1 MRKAIVLTIVMT
13 LLVAVILFTS
23 CSQKTSAGKEE
34 PISLIISSRL
44 YSKATEIKFLYDEIF
59 PEFEAENNAVI
70 KFEILDDEPLLKR
83 ARLQSETGRYTT
95 DVVIAGTGWMPQWIE
110 NGYIEELPINEWKGR
125 TFSEAFMSTTSI
137 GGKTYFAPVGAD
149 VYLMLANKKAL
160 KYLPSGTDVQNI
172 TWEQYIDWAV
182 AIAEGEDEGKT
193 AVTGV
198 PMKSLI
204 YMYGGMFLSF
214 GGEFPVINSEGAVSA
229 WKMLTKMQNAYSPT
243 VMTYDNVTIP
253 MKSGETWLTVAH
265 MARMGE
271 VYKSNPSNYVIAP
284 APRGPEGIGSI
295 AGASGFS
302 LPVGA
307 PNRDLALKFIE
318 FMTRPDIAVRI
329 ARGTGGF
336 LPPIDEAIEV
346 LGDSPIDE
354 VIKKGVMVLQDGV
367 LSGVPASEYTSWGA
381 VKQVYDDVFFEMVL
395 GTGSFDMAVLD
406 AAQNRLE
413 ALKK

>member
-1 MRKAIVLTIVMT
+1 MRKVLITLVMLS
-13 LLVAVILFTS
+13 LLTTGFMFAGGQDEVADDAPT
-23 CSQKTSAGKEE
+23 
-34 PISLIISSRL
+34 SLIVSSRL
-44 YSKATEIKFLYDEIF
+44 YSRATETKFLYDEIF
-59 PEFEAENNAVI
+59 PEFEAENNAIV
-70 KFEILDDEPLLKR
+70 KFEILEDEPLLKR
-83 ARLQSETGRYTT
+83 ARLMAETGRYTT
-95 DVVIAGTGWMPQWIE
+95 DVVIVGTGWMPQWIE
-110 NGYIEELPINEWKGR
+110 GGYVEALPVNDWNDR
-125 TFSEAFMSTTSI
+125 TFSAAFMGTTSM

-149 VYLMLANKKAL
+149 VYLMLANNKAI
-160 KYLPSGTDVQNI
+160 KYLPAGTDVQNI
-172 TWEQYIDWAV
+172 TWEQYVDWAV
-182 AIAEGEDEGKT
+182 AIAEGEGEGKT

-214 GGEFPVINSEGAVSA
+214 GGEFPVINSAGANEA
-229 WKMLTKMQNAYSPT
+229 WKLLTKMKNAYSPT

-271 VYKSNPSNYVIAP
+271 AYRSNPSNYVIAP
-284 APRGPEGIGSI
+284 APSGPKGIGSI

-307 PNRDLALKFIE
+307 PNRELAIKFIE

-336 LPPIDEAIEV
+336 LPPIDEAIAV

-354 VIKKGVMVLQDGV
+354 VIKKGVMVLQNGV

-381 VKQVYDDVFFEMVL
+381 VKQVYDDVFAEMII
-395 GTGSFDMAVLD
+395 GTGVYDKALLD
-406 AAQNRLE
+406 AAQAKLE
-413 ALKK
+413 ALKN

>member
-1 MRKAIVLTIVMT
+1 MRKAIVS
-13 LLVAVILFTS
+13 LLL
-23 CSQKTSAGKEE
+23 
-34 PISLIISSRL
+34 ISLMSTGLLLAGGQSGEDSNSPTSLVVSSRL
-44 YSKATEIKFLYDEIF
+44 YSRATETKFLYDEIF
-59 PEFEAENNAVI
+59 PEFEAENNAII

-110 NGYIEELPINEWKGR
+110 NGYVEALPVNEWNDR
-125 TFSEAFMSTTSI
+125 TFSEAFMSTTSS

-149 VYLMLANKKAL
+149 VYLMLANKDAM
-160 KYLPSGTDVQNI
+160 KYLPAGTDVQNI
-172 TWEQYIDWAV
+172 TWEQYINWAV
-182 AIAEGEDEGKT
+182 AIAKGEGEGKT

-214 GGEFPVINSEGAVSA
+214 GGEFPVINSEGAA
-229 WKMLTKMQNAYSPT
+229 KGWKLLTKMKDSYSPT

-271 VYKSNPSNYVIAP
+271 AYRSNPTNYIIAP
-284 APRGPEGIGSI
+284 APKGPAGIGSI

-354 VIKKGVMVLQDGV
+354 VIKKGVMVLQNGV

-381 VKQVYDDVFFEMVL
+381 VKQVYDDVFSEMIL
-395 GTGSFDMAVLD
+395 GTGEFDMAVLD
-406 AAQNRLE
+406 AAQNRLD

>member
-1 MRKAIVLTIVMT
+1 MRKAIVSF
-13 LLVAVILFTS
+13 LLMSLMSTGLLLAGGQSGDESNSPTS
-23 CSQKTSAGKEE
+23 
-34 PISLIISSRL
+34 LVVSSRL
-44 YSKATEIKFLYDEIF
+44 YSRATETKFLYDEIF
-59 PEFEAENNAVI
+59 PEFEAEHNAVI
-70 KFEILDDEPLLKR
+70 KFEVLDDEPLLKR

-110 NGYIEELPINEWKGR
+110 NGYVEALPVNEWKGR
-125 TFSEAFMSTTSI
+125 TFSEAFMSTTSA

-149 VYLMLANKKAL
+149 VYLMLANNKAI
-160 KYLPSGTDVQNI
+160 KYLPDGADVQEI
-172 TWEQYIDWAV
+172 TWEQYIDWAI
-182 AIAEGEDEGKT
+182 AISKGEGEGKT

-198 PMKSLI
+198 PMKNLI
-204 YMYGGMFLSF
+204 YMYGGMFLSY
-214 GGEFPVINSEGAVSA
+214 GGEFPVINSEGAVKG
-229 WKMLTKMQNAYSPT
+229 WKLLTKMKNSYSPT

-271 VYKSNPSNYVIAP
+271 AYRSNPSNYIIAP

-318 FMTRPDIAVRI
+318 FMTRPDVAVKI

-354 VIKKGVMVLQDGV
+354 VIKKGVMVLQNGV
-367 LSGVPASEYTSWGA
+367 LSGVPASEYTSWAA
-381 VKQVYDDVFFEMVL
+381 VKQVYDDVFSEMIL
-395 GTGSFDMAVLD
+395 GTGEFDMAVLD
-406 AAQNRLE
+406 AAQKRLE
-413 ALKK
+413 ALKN